1 MGRGAWPL
9 LNAIRYSPKRPAQES
24 VETTAY
30 MNVGEMTPT
39 SRKLVSGT
47 AADHCGRYPLESSD
61 ENSVDTLTPRGKYSD
76 ATTTPK
82 GKSKKGGQCLFPL
95 TENIDH
101 YEGGVCGNLDK
112 QANGKTK
119 KTQQSPMKPLSVAR
133 PLPDTRPADMGSEMA
148 AASPRKFVG
157 EGSQLSAGFNTK
169 GGQLIEQNIYTPRTS
184 QRSERGTKFGTE
196 SAEAATSSS
205 RLNCNSL
212 QPSVTPVKTASRI
225 LKYGAAPGLPTPR
238 AFVPPA
244 NNGRSVPQGSNEQI
258 FELEEDQDFWND
270 HNVQVSCRICFL
282 SFLTWTFPWIL
293 HFLFPSIL

>member
-24 VETTAY
+24 VETMAY

-47 AADHCGRYPLESSD
+47 TADHCGRYPLESSD
-61 ENSVDTLTPRGKYSD
+61 ENSVDTLTLRGKYSD
-76 ATTTPK
+76 ATTPK

-101 YEGGVCGNLDK
+101 CEGGVCGPLDK

-133 PLPDTRPADMGSEMA
+133 PLPDIRPADMGSEMA
-148 AASPRKFVG
+148 AASPRKLVG
-157 EGSQLSAGFNTK
+157 EGSQLSAGSNTK

-184 QRSERGTKFGTE
+184 QRSERGTKFGSE

-244 NNGRSVPQGSNEQI
+244 NNGRSVPQESNEQL

-270 HNVQVSCRICFL
+270 HNVQVSCRIYFL
-282 SFLTWTFPWIL
+282 IISNLDFTLDP

>member
-24 VETTAY
+24 METMAY

-47 AADHCGRYPLESSD
+47 TADHCGRYPLESSD
-61 ENSVDTLTPRGKYSD
+61 DNSVDTLTLRGKYSD
-76 ATTTPK
+76 ATTPK

-95 TENIDH
+95 TEYIDH
-101 YEGGVCGNLDK
+101 CEGGVCGPLDK

-133 PLPDTRPADMGSEMA
+133 PLPDIRPADMGSEMA
-148 AASPRKFVG
+148 AASPRKLVG
-157 EGSQLSAGFNTK
+157 EGSQLSAGSNTK

-184 QRSERGTKFGTE
+184 QRSERGTKFGSE

-225 LKYGAAPGLPTPR
+225 LKYGAAPGLPTPC

-244 NNGRSVPQGSNEQI
+244 NNGRSVPQESNEQV

-270 HNVQVSCRICFL
+270 HNVQVSCRIYFL
-282 SFLTWTFPWIL
+282 IISNLDFTQDP